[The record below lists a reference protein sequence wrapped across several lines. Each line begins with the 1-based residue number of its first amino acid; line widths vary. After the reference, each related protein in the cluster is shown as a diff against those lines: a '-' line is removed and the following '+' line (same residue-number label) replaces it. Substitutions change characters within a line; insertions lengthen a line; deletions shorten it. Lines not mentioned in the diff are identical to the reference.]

1 MPETCPHGFDES
13 LLSGAIDRELVQAT
27 AQKVRI
33 HLEDCAHC
41 RTLYQELT
49 ELREV
54 AMSTTIHQPPDDQW
68 RETPRGGVSRT
79 GRTVGWLLAILWLVI
94 ITGFGLYQGWQNT
107 DGAFEKF
114 LGFGGLGAV
123 ALLFLSVALD
133 RWRTA
138 KTDPYREVEK

>member
-1 MPETCPHGFDES
+1 MPETCPRGFDET
-13 LLSGAIDRELVQAT
+13 LLSGAIDRELVQAA

-41 RTLYQELT
+41 RALYKELT

-68 RETPRGGVSRT
+68 REAPRGGVSKA
-79 GRTVGWLLAILWLVI
+79 GRIVGWLLAVAWLVI
-94 ITGFGLYQGWQNT
+94 ITAFGLYQGWQNT

-123 ALLFLSVALD
+123 ALLLGSVALD

-138 KTDPYREVEK
+138 KTDPYRGVEK

>member
-13 LLSGAIDRELVQAT
+13 LLSGAIDQELVQSD

-41 RTLYQELT
+41 RAIYEELT
-49 ELREV
+49 QLREV
-54 AMSTTIHQPPDDQW
+54 AMSTTIRQLPDDQW
-68 RETPRGGVSRT
+68 SESPRGGVSRT
-79 GRTVGWLLAILWLVI
+79 GRTVGWLLAIAWLVI
-94 ITGFGLYQGWQNT
+94 ITAFGLYQGWQNT

-123 ALLFLSVALD
+123 ALLFASVALD
-133 RWRTA
+133 RRRTA